1 LPQGFAAAPAVPT
14 PAGATQVQVRD
25 VPFKSSPQ
33 SDEIQPMISTSAEL
47 EDLIDGTVS
56 IPTIPTVLT
65 EITAIFNSADGSAR
79 DAAAV
84 IEKDPAIATRVLR
97 LVNSPFYGLR
107 SAVSNINLACSI
119 LGLKAIKNLVVQ
131 ATVLQT
137 FANSPDVAGFDA
149 NWLWDHSFKTAVAC
163 RMLAERSPAA
173 AGMAKDDAYTCG
185 LIHDVGKLI
194 LLESQTER
202 FGEALRAAAKHRV
215 PLAKAEGELFGFNHA
230 HVGGLLAN
238 RWKLAENVQAAVMYH
253 HSPATNAEDWA
264 RGFLVKAANTFAHQ
278 GGGAGGG
285 YRGDLCDPDTMLAL
299 ALSAAD
305 EAAIRDAVAQASMT
319 G

>member
-1 LPQGFAAAPAVPT
+1 
-14 PAGATQVQVRD
+14 
-25 VPFKSSPQ
+25 
-33 SDEIQPMISTSAEL
+33 MISTTAEL

-65 EITAIFNSADGSAR
+65 EITNIFNSPDGSAK

-84 IEKDPAIATRVLR
+84 IEKDAAIATRVLR
-97 LVNSPFYGLR
+97 LVNSPFYGLKNP
-107 SAVSNINLACSI
+107 VSNINLACSI

-137 FANSPDVAGFDA
+137 FGSGPEVRGFDA

-163 RMLAERSPAA
+163 KMIAERSPVN

-185 LIHDVGKLI
+185 LIHDIGKLI
-194 LLESQTER
+194 LIDSQADR
-202 FGEALRAAAKHRV
+202 FGEALRLSVSAKM
-215 PLAKAEGELFGFNHA
+215 PLARAEGEVFGFNHA

-238 RWKLAENVQAAVMYH
+238 RWKLASTVQAAVMYH

-264 RGFLVKAANTFAHQ
+264 RGFLVKAANTFAH
-278 GGGAGGG
+278 AARTDGGG
-285 YRGDLCDPDTMLAL
+285 YRGDVCDEDSMLAL
-299 ALSAAD
+299 ALLPAQI
-305 EAAIRDAVAQASMT
+305 EEIRAAVAEASMT